1 MTAHPE
7 AVAPTMFSGG
17 LLVTEERSVEPTAE
31 AAAPPPITTEAGR
44 YLRAIAR
51 SESPTAGG
59 VADREARRIWKIA
72 FGLAVR
78 RRFEPGA
85 PLAEIAR
92 TVATAVH
99 EHAAAALPML
109 DAEML
114 LRAELGEEVPLDEID
129 SAIEAAIH
137 VLMFATLADEL
148 ALGDDELDGL
158 IRQAET

>member
-1 MTAHPE
+1 MTAGPD
-7 AVAPTMFSGG
+7 AVAATMFSGG
-17 LLVTEERSVEPTAE
+17 VLATGTPEPPPEIEVVE
-31 AAAPPPITTEAGR
+31 PPPITTAAGR
-44 YLRAIAR
+44 YLRATAHG
-51 SESPTAGG
+51 EPPAAGG
-59 VADREARRIWKIA
+59 VADDEARRIWKIA

-78 RRFEPGA
+78 RRFEPDA

-92 TVATAVH
+92 TVAAAVH

-114 LRAELGEEVPLDEID
+114 LRAALGEEVPLDEID
-129 SAIEAAIH
+129 PAIEAAVH

>member
-7 AVAPTMFSGG
+7 AVAATMFSGG
-17 LLVTEERSVEPTAE
+17 VLITEEPLVEPRAE
-31 AAAPPPITTEAGR
+31 AVAPPSITTEAGR

-51 SESPTAGG
+51 YESSGAGG

-92 TVATAVH
+92 TVATAVR

-129 SAIEAAIH
+129 PAIEAAVH

-158 IRQAET
+158 IRQAEA